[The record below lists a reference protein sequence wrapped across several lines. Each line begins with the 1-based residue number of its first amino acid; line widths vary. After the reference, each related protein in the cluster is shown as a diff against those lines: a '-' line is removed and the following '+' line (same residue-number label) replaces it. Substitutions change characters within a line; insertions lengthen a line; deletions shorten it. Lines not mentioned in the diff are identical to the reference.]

1 MSTSAFGV
9 PFSVRPTELPSGG
22 AAGAKFSAV
31 STVAVVFCSVMT
43 VFQPAPPLAV
53 PFWSHCSSASAPCC
67 TRRK

>member
-1 MSTSAFGV
+1 MLSTTTTMV
-9 PFSVRPTELPSGG
+9 VMLVE
-22 AAGAKFSAV
+22 GAKFSVV
-31 STVAVVFCSVMT
+31 SAVAVVFCSVMT